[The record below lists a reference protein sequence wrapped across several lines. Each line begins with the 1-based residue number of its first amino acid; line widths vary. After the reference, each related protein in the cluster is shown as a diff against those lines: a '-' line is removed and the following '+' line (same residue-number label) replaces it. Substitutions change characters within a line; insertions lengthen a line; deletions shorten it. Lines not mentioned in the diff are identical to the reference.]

1 MTTSGCLVLSVF
13 FRRHCDFLIVHPFC
27 QGLLTNA
34 SLHYSVFFMFFLSF
48 EFLFQHPLVSQI
60 SYCALL
66 LLMFF
71 YSSFLWWSNP
81 LHVLTQE
88 KKNYYKPTMIQ
99 PQRVCQN
106 FSKDSTISF
115 RNFSDAPHILTLIHT
130 FTTDVLFIN
139 KNCSIIFLRQ
149 HSQSQNSIWRI
160 KLKAA
165 L

>member
-1 MTTSGCLVLSVF
+1 MFGFICVFPTTLWFPNCTSILSRSPYKCLFALFSILDGSFRLWVSLSTS
-13 FRRHCDFLIVHPFC
+13 L
-27 QGLLTNA
+27 GLTNIILCLA
-34 SLHYSVFFMFFLSF
+34 STNV
-48 EFLFQHPLVSQI
+48 FLFIFSMMI
-60 SYCALL
+60 KST
-66 LLMFF
+66 
-71 YSSFLWWSNP
+71 SRSNP
-81 LHVLTQE
+81 G

-106 FSKDSTISF
+106 FSKDSAISF

-130 FTTDVLFIN
+130 FTTDVPFIN
-139 KNCSIIFLRQ
+139 ENCSIIFLRQ

>member
-1 MTTSGCLVLSVF
+1 MFGFICVFPTTLWFPNCTSILSRSPYKCLFALFSILDVF
-13 FRRHCDFLIVHPFC
+13 VRLWFV
-27 QGLLTNA
+27 
-34 SLHYSVFFMFFLSF
+34 
-48 EFLFQHPLVSQI
+48 FQHPLVSQI

-115 RNFSDAPHILTLIHT
+115 RNFSDAPHVLTLIHT
-130 FTTDVLFIN
+130 FTTDVPFIN
-139 KNCSIIFLRQ
+139 ENCSIIFLRQ

>member
-1 MTTSGCLVLSVF
+1 MFGFICVFPTTLWFPNCTSILSRSPYKCLFALFSILDGF
-13 FRRHCDFLIVHPFC
+13 FRLWVCLSTSL
-27 QGLLTNA
+27 GLTNIILCLA
-34 SLHYSVFFMFFLSF
+34 STNV
-48 EFLFQHPLVSQI
+48 
-60 SYCALL
+60 
-66 LLMFF
+66 F

-139 KNCSIIFLRQ
+139 ENCSIIFLRQ